1 MERISTSS
9 RPKRP
14 YDSARRRQ
22 QAAQTRDL
30 ILRVARLR
38 FLTDGFKATTIAAI
52 AADGGV
58 SVDVIYKRFGGKPGL
73 ARAICEQA
81 LAGEG
86 PVPAE
91 IRSDELQS
99 TDRDPRTII
108 RGWGTLTTE
117 VSPRVAPI
125 LLLIRDVAASD
136 PEMANLQ
143 AEMDGRRLERM
154 THNARNLANAGYLR
168 DDVSVGDAAEIMWA
182 YSSPQLYELLVLGRG
197 WPLRRYG
204 TFIADAMIAA
214 LLPAADDPGTSLR

>member
-1 MERISTSS
+1 MERILTRS

-14 YDSARRRQ
+14 YDSARRRE
-22 QAAQTRDL
+22 QAAHTRDL
-30 ILRVARLR
+30 ILQVARLR
-38 FLTDGFKATTIAAI
+38 FLADGFKPTTIAAI
-52 AADGGV
+52 AAGAGV
-58 SVDVIYKRFGGKPGL
+58 SVDVIYKGFGGKPGL

-143 AEMDGRRLERM
+143 AEMDGRRLDRM
-154 THNARNLANAGYLR
+154 THNARNLASAGYLR

-182 YSSPQLYELLVLGRG
+182 YSSPQLYELLVLVRG
-197 WPLRRYG
+197 WPIPRYG
-204 TFIADAMIAA
+204 TFIADAMISA
-214 LLPAADDPGTSLR
+214 LLPAADDPGASSR